1 MPDMSIT
8 YSTYEAKAR
17 FSEMPGIRSV
27 RDGKTVTVSYRGEP
41 VAEIR
46 PLQQPA
52 TIEQR
57 TQELERKGVLV
68 GSREPRVPFEG
79 GVYVPGA
86 LETFLRERD

>member
-1 MPDMSIT
+1 MPAIGIT
-8 YSTYEAKAR
+8 YSTYEAKAK
-17 FSEMPGIRSV
+17 FSEIIRSV
-27 RDGKTVTVSYRGEP
+27 REGKTVTVSYRGEP

-46 PLQQPA
+46 PLQRA
-52 TIEQR
+52 ETIEQR